1 MAHDLQ
7 TRQSMKKT
15 TVVWHVND
23 IKVRHDT
30 KNIFTSM
37 TKWLK
42 KTYERLFEYISGS
55 IEISIVNTHNYLG
68 TTLDFLAQGKVKIT
82 MIS

>member
-1 MAHDLQ
+1 MVKQL
-7 TRQSMKKT
+7 S
-15 TVVWHVND
+15 TVWNVND
-23 IKVRHDT
+23 LNVIHERNKIVSRM
-30 KNIFTSM
+30 S
-37 TKWLK
+37 KWLK